1 MDEILEQARDWIDEG
16 RMVAFA
22 TVISTW
28 GSSPRPVGSQIVV
41 NDNGAFAG
49 SVSGGCIETFV
60 VSEALDVIDTG
71 QSLILEYGVTD
82 EQARE
87 VRLVCGGTI
96 RLFVELAPDRAAI
109 DRLIA
114 DQPIARV
121 VNLRTGESSLV
132 DEERAEGSL
141 ALDASTLIKARYFA
155 TSDSS
160 DMIYVGLDSFFVRT
174 YAPSRKIVI
183 IGAVHITQ
191 SLAPMALTAGFSV
204 TVIDPRPLFSKD
216 DRFPDIELNRQHP
229 ERVFPDYPLDAR
241 TAVVTL
247 AHDPVLDD
255 PALKAALTSP
265 AYYIGALGSRKS
277 HAKRLSRMQTAGF
290 SHKTL
295 ARIHGPVG
303 LDIGGRSPAHIA
315 LSILAQIVATGN
327 GKN

>member
-1 MDEILEQARDWIDEG
+1 MMKLMDEILEQARDWMNEG
-16 RMVAFA
+16 HKVAFA

-41 NDNGAFAG
+41 NDKGAFAG
-49 SVSGGCIETFV
+49 SVAGGCIETFV
-60 VSEALDVIDTG
+60 VSEALD
-71 QSLILEYGVTD
+71 
-82 EQARE
+82 
-87 VRLVCGGTI
+87 
-96 RLFVELAPDRAAI
+96 
-109 DRLIA
+109 

-141 ALDASTLIKARYFA
+141 ALDASTLTKARHFA
-155 TSDSS
+155 ASDSS
-160 DMIYVGLDSFFVRT
+160 DMTYVGMEAFFVRT
-174 YAPSRKIVI
+174 YAPPRKIVI

-216 DRFPDIELNRQHP
+216 DRFPGIELHRQHP

-241 TAVVTL
+241 TAVVAL

-265 AYYIGALGSRKS
+265 AYYIGALGSRNS
-277 HAKRLSRMQTAGF
+277 HAKRLSRMGAAGF
-290 SHKTL
+290 SHKAL

-327 GKN
+327 GKA